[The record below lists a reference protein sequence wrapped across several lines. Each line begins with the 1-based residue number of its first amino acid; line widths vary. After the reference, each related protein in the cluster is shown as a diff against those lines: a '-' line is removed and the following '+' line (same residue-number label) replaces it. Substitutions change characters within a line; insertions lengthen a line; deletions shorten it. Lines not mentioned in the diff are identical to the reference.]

1 MKGHAWKWL
10 IIGGALAIVV
20 MFGLEM
26 TSSGIE
32 RIYGPIEG
40 EGGYS
45 NPYGYET
52 GGAQEP
58 QRESYESETEKRIAQ
73 LEKELEEIRRAYGY
87 NGERLPGMP
96 YEDGQPAVNKIADST
111 SGMLQS
117 ASSKGIRLV
126 ADLFDG
132 LMH

>member
-1 MKGHAWKWL
+1 MKGNAWKWL
-10 IIGGALAIVV
+10 AIGGALAIVV
-20 MFGLEM
+20 LFGIEM

-40 EGGYS
+40 EAS
-45 NPYGYET
+45 YGT
-52 GGAQEP
+52 GTGLASQEE
-58 QRESYESETEKRIAQ
+58 RGSYESETDKRIAQ

-96 YEDGQPAVNKIADST
+96 NEDEAPAVNKLADST

-117 ASSKGIRLV
+117 ASSKGIRFV
-126 ADLFDG
+126 VDLFDG
-132 LMH
+132 LIH